1 MGELKKEEKEKT
13 FISAVIYLHNDGRTA
28 IEFLNVIQ
36 PVLEQNFED
45 YELIAVDDSCTDD
58 TLSGIKEW
66 AVGKDAPLTILHMSL
81 YHGVEDAMN
90 AGIDVAIGDF
100 IFEFDSTQMPYD
112 KSLIMDAYRNSLEG
126 NDIVC
131 VCPDRVK
138 GSSRLFYRIFNANS
152 GSVYKL
158 HTDAFRLVTRRA
170 INRVHASHAYM
181 PYRKAAYA
189 ASGLKMSS
197 LSFDG
202 KVSNNQRSR
211 LSLAINSLALYT
223 NAGYR
228 ISIGFTVF
236 MMAVTLVELIYTLVI
251 YFMGIPIVGWTTTI
265 LVISFGF
272 LGLFFSQSII
282 IKYLSLNL
290 DMSFR
295 KQKYLIESIE
305 KIQK

>member
-1 MGELKKEEKEKT
+1 MGELQKQKT
-13 FISAVIYLHNDGRTA
+13 FISAVIYLHNNSSTA
-28 IEFLNVIQ
+28 VGFLDNIESELN
-36 PVLEQNFED
+36 LNFEN

-58 TLSGIKEW
+58 TISKIKEW
-66 AVGKDAPLTILHMSL
+66 AKGKTVPLTILHMSL

-90 AGIDVAIGDF
+90 AGIDAAIGDL
-100 IFEFDSTQMPYD
+100 IYEFDSTQMPYD
-112 KSLIMDAYRNSLEG
+112 KLMIMEAYRNSLDG

-131 VCPDRVK
+131 VCPEHVSR
-138 GSSRLFYRIFNANS
+138 SSSLFYRIFNANS
-152 GSVYKL
+152 GSIYKL

-170 INRVHASHAYM
+170 VNRAHSSHAYL

-202 KVSNNQRSR
+202 KISNNQRSK
-211 LSLAINSLALYT
+211 LSFAINSLTLYT

-228 ISIGFTVF
+228 ISIGFTIF
-236 MMAVTLVELIYTLVI
+236 MMVVTLAELIYTLII
-251 YFMGIPIVGWTTTI
+251 YFRGIPIVGWTTTI

-290 DMSFR
+290 DMLFR

-305 KIQK
+305 RIQK

>member
-1 MGELKKEEKEKT
+1 MMVETKKEKT
-13 FISAVIYLHNDGRTA
+13 FISAVVYLHNDGMVA
-28 IEFLNVIQ
+28 KKFFENVDIELR
-36 PVLEQNFED
+36 ENFEN

-58 TLSGIKEW
+58 TIKIVKEW
-66 AVGKDAPLTILHMSL
+66 ANGKSVPLTIIHMSL

-100 IFEFDSTQMPYD
+100 VYEFDSTQMPYD
-112 KSLIMDAYRNSLEG
+112 KELIITAYRSSIEG

-131 VCPDRVK
+131 VCPEHVSK
-138 GSSRLFYRIFNANS
+138 SSSLFYRIYNANS
-152 GSVYKL
+152 GSAYKL

-170 INRVHASHAYM
+170 INRVHSSHAYM

-189 ASGLKMSS
+189 VSGLKMST
-197 LSFDG
+197 LSFNG
-202 KVSNNQRSR
+202 KVSNNQRSKI
-211 LSLAINSLALYT
+211 SLAIDSLALYT
-223 NAGYR
+223 NAGYK
-228 ISIGFTVF
+228 ISIGFTIF
-236 MMAVTLVELIYTLVI
+236 MMLVTIAELIYTLIV
-251 YFMGIPIVGWTTTI
+251 YFMGIPVVGWTTTI

-272 LGLFFSQSII
+272 LGLFFCQSIV

-305 KIQK
+305 KNQQV

>member
-1 MGELKKEEKEKT
+1 MGELQKGKT
-13 FISAVIYLHNDGRTA
+13 FISAIIYLHNDGNTA
-28 IEFLNVIQ
+28 IDFLNCIQ
-36 PVLEQNFED
+36 FVLDQHFEN

-58 TLSGIKEW
+58 TVSRIKEW
-66 AVGKDAPLTILHMSL
+66 AKDKMAPLTILHMSL

-90 AGIDVAIGDF
+90 AGIDIAIGDL
-100 IFEFDSTQMPYD
+100 IFEFDSTQMPFD
-112 KSLIMDAYRNSLEG
+112 KSLIMEAYRNSLEG

-131 VCPDRVK
+131 VCPDHVN
-138 GSSRLFYRIFNANS
+138 GSSSLFYRIFNANS

-170 INRVHASHAYM
+170 VNRVHSSHAYV

-189 ASGLKMSS
+189 ASGLRMSS

-228 ISIGFTVF
+228 ISIGFTFF
-236 MMAVTLVELIYTLVI
+236 MMIVTLAELIYILVI
-251 YFMGIPIVGWTTTI
+251 YLMGIPIVGWTTTL
-265 LVISFGF
+265 LVVSFGF
-272 LGLFFSQSII
+272 LGLFFCQSII

-305 KIQK
+305 KI